1 MTPSS
6 IMEEDSLKRI
16 LLGVVIGAVITMLAG
31 FHTMGWTTE
40 NTAKEMAKKSANAAV
55 VEALAPI
62 CVDKFL
68 RAVEAAKNK
77 VELMK
82 VSSSDQGSF
91 IEKGGWAT
99 LPGNS
104 SANGPAVAQACAKC
118 SALSSNQGLPD
129 HRSSPAW
136 SRPRRRR
143 SAGGAA
149 SSCPIAFFTRV
160 TRSGEAE
167 VSLLA
172 SAWACAAL
180 RGSMSMLRFCASA
193 RRLDPS

>member
-104 SANGPAVAQACAKC
+104 SANGPAVAQACAKML
-118 SALSSNQGLPD
+118 SALK
-129 HRSSPAW
+129 
-136 SRPRRRR
+136 
-143 SAGGAA
+143 
-149 SSCPIAFFTRV
+149 
-160 TRSGEAE
+160 
-167 VSLLA
+167 
-172 SAWACAAL
+172 
-180 RGSMSMLRFCASA
+180 
-193 RRLDPS
+193 